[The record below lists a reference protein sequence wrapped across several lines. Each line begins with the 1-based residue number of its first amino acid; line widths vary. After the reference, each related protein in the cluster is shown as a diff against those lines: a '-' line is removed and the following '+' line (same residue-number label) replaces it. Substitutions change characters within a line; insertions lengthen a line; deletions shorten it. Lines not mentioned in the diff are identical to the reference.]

1 MTTKSQPNNA
11 TPQRINFAASRIPR
25 MPFSSP
31 MGEEVLSPT
40 SPPQLSQTPPKNQR
54 KGQQAASGQS
64 NTTPSSGRFL
74 MRRPSEGNVGRQQE
88 RQDKSPL
95 QRLNVV
101 TSFSKP
107 SGLTQRVADGNEK
120 QDQALGLSRQG
131 TQESMNTIG
140 NLGFGHSPS
149 GKSLKPSASKGRLDD
164 LKRAA
169 SKASTLSPSD
179 RAVIIGISVPPED
192 LADHEIGNDST
203 PAEPES
209 LSSGRYAFSRRPSV
223 TRSIV
228 VTPVRRKAPWPDEL
242 VQAPRRRARAA
253 SSVYSQAQQ
262 NGVLVIDPSVVPP
275 IPPLPPDARRH
286 NAGFYQ
292 SNGEQPA
299 PLSSRTVSTST
310 VFDDEE
316 DLEFGKR
323 PSTGESQ
330 LRILTKQASLDS
342 IATRHRSRG
351 WWDHIVTPFWPRSPM
366 TFKGSS
372 PTIPTLPNSRQVTEA
387 RHKLYSPTS
396 YIVSSV
402 TAGHEGLT
410 SGHTS
415 WTDLSFD
422 AECEKRPLDLGEQPH
437 GEPLVWELPRE
448 RPATDTPILTVR
460 HEGFGAASEYY
471 EACLY
476 DMHSPEPYFKC
487 QNHTCLP
494 LQVGPTAAFAGQ
506 KTPSAGAR
514 NEDVVPREVLERQNT
529 EPSQAL
535 AAQQAPRNRF
545 SAAFRE
551 AVPQD
556 SRAKPRPVSE
566 ETEIEDLDTTPAV
579 EEAHV
584 APIVR
589 APEPVPAAQPLLPD
603 DELQHARNIE
613 EPPPLLRS
621 EPTPQHPPAYS
632 PRRQEGPPRRY
643 VAVMPPD
650 HPPNTFDHSV
660 SPAIRTPGAQRHVLR
675 DTLSMAEGS
684 RDNAESQP
692 AGTKDKRVHYYE
704 SPETNRPD
712 TTLADLYP
720 PLRAAPRSQKAWEI
734 REKDSQAPQ
743 QHRSKILTGFD
754 RCFSR
759 EKKPMSKKKKR
770 MLIALAIV
778 LLLMVILIMVLAMTL
793 TRKGGPGRTV
803 PVQTAWLNMTGYP
816 PIPTGVSTIVQPKP
830 VSKISDCIVPST
842 MWSCELPKEEQQS
855 SSTGAA
861 DQPNFRVEIVFQN
874 GTNGAAANASSVNRR
889 SYRHMLNP
897 VSAGVFIRDQLLQ
910 VRDVL
915 SGSWD
920 SPAPSPPTLEDQTFL
935 GNTTDNNTA
944 PFDGISTPFLMSF
957 MSPTK
962 LPSNLLKREIGS
974 STGNITDPFPD
985 LTSSIPTPDTNPN
998 GTAAAAVFLPY
1009 PSSQPL
1015 RLYNRGQSTE
1025 HYGFYTYFSKSI
1037 FLKSS
1042 ALIDSVS
1049 NDTSSVPDD
1058 RDGGAEEEAASV
1070 RCTWAQTRFLVQI
1083 WTNKGFVASSQAS
1096 DTSST
1101 VSSDNSTNFT
1111 ASSANDFQAPGSF
1124 PYPVTITLDRHGGDI
1139 NSKMVYCYGID
1150 DEEKPDPS
1158 QKKIQLEN
1166 RSFGGTLVNPTRG
1179 PFERVNVTWA
1189 DGGPGG
1195 IDGGSGGCECQWR
1208 NFAWQ

>member
-1 MTTKSQPNNA
+1 
-11 TPQRINFAASRIPR
+11 
-25 MPFSSP
+25 
-31 MGEEVLSPT
+31 
-40 SPPQLSQTPPKNQR
+40 
-54 KGQQAASGQS
+54 
-64 NTTPSSGRFL
+64 
-74 MRRPSEGNVGRQQE
+74 MRRPLEGSVGRKQE

-95 QRLNVV
+95 HRLNVV
-101 TSFSKP
+101 TSFSRP
-107 SGLTQRVADGNEK
+107 SGLTQKVTDGNEK

-131 TQESMNTIG
+131 TQESVNTLG

-149 GKSLKPSASKGRLDD
+149 GKSLKSSASKGRLDD

-179 RAVIIGISVPPED
+179 RAVMIGISVPPED
-192 LADHEIGNDST
+192 LADHDIGNDPT
-203 PAEPES
+203 PAEPEN

-223 TRSIV
+223 TPSIV
-228 VTPVRRKAPWPDEL
+228 VTPI
-242 VQAPRRRARAA
+242 RRRARAA

-262 NGVLVIDPSVVPP
+262 NGVRVVDSSAVPP

-286 NAGFYQ
+286 NAEFYR
-292 SNGEQPA
+292 SIGEQPT

-310 VFDDEE
+310 VFDDDE
-316 DLEFGKR
+316 DLEFRKR

-372 PTIPTLPNSRQVTEA
+372 PTTSTLPKSGQVTEI
-387 RHKLYSPTS
+387 RHKLDSPTS
-396 YIVSSV
+396 YVVSSV

-415 WTDLSFD
+415 WTDISPD
-422 AECEKRPLDLGEQPH
+422 AECEQRALSLDEQPRR
-437 GEPLVWELPRE
+437 EPLVSELPRE
-448 RPATDTPILTVR
+448 MPATEIPILPVG

-487 QNHTCLP
+487 QNHTCLSF
-494 LQVGPTAAFAGQ
+494 QVGPTAALGGQ
-506 KTPSAGAR
+506 KTTSVGAM
-514 NEDVVPREVLERQNT
+514 NEEVVPREVLERQNT
-529 EPSQAL
+529 DPSQAL
-535 AAQQAPRNRF
+535 AAQQAPKNRF

-551 AVPQD
+551 AVPPD
-556 SRAKPRPVSE
+556 SRPKPRPVSE

-584 APIVR
+584 APVVR
-589 APEPVPAAQPLLPD
+589 APEPVPAAQLLLPD
-603 DELQHARNIE
+603 NEHQHARDIE

-621 EPTPQHPPAYS
+621 EPTPQQPPAYS

-650 HPPNTFDHSV
+650 HPPNTFEDNV
-660 SPAIRTPGAQRHVLR
+660 SPASRTPGTQRHVLR
-675 DTLSMAEGS
+675 DTLPMAEGS
-684 RDNAESQP
+684 RHNAESQP
-692 AGTKDKRVHYYE
+692 AGTKDKRIRYYE
-704 SPETNRPD
+704 SPETNRPE

-720 PLRAAPRSQKAWEI
+720 PPRDAARSRKAWEI
-734 REKDSQAPQ
+734 REKDSQTPRE
-743 QHRSKILTGFD
+743 HRSKILAGFD

-759 EKKPMSKKKKR
+759 EKKPMSKKKKG
-770 MLIALAIV
+770 MLIALAIA
-778 LLLMVILIMVLAMTL
+778 LLLMVILVMVLAMTL
-793 TRKGGPGRTV
+793 TRKGGSGRTV

-816 PIPTGVSTIVQPKP
+816 PIPMGISTIVQSKP

-842 MWSCELPKEEQQS
+842 MWSCELPEEEQQS
-855 SSTGAA
+855 LSTGAA
-861 DQPNFRVEIVFQN
+861 DQPNFRVEIIFPNV
-874 GTNGAAANASSVNRR
+874 TNGATANASSINRR
-889 SYRHMLNP
+889 SYGHLLNP
-897 VSAGVFIRDQLLQ
+897 VSAGSFIRDRLLQ
-910 VRDVL
+910 VRNVL
-915 SGSWD
+915 SESWD
-920 SPAPSPPTLEDQTFL
+920 SPSPSPPTLEDQTFL
-935 GNTTDNNTA
+935 GNTTDNNTE
-944 PFDGISTPFLMSF
+944 PFDGESTPFLMSF

-974 STGNITDPFPD
+974 RTGNNTDLFPD
-985 LTSSIPTPDTNPN
+985 LTSSIPTPDANPN

-1009 PSSQPL
+1009 PSAQPL
-1015 RLYNRGQSTE
+1015 RLYNRGRSTE

-1042 ALIDSVS
+1042 APIESAS

-1058 RDGGAEEEAASV
+1058 EDGGAAEEAASV
-1070 RCTWAQTRFLVQI
+1070 RCTWSQTRFLVRI
-1083 WTNKGFVASSQAS
+1083 WTNKGFVASSQTS

-1101 VSSDNSTNFT
+1101 ISSDNSTNLT

-1150 DEEKPDPS
+1150 DEGKPDPS

-1166 RSFGGTLVNPTRG
+1166 RSFGGTLINPTRG
-1179 PFERVNVTWA
+1179 PFEKVNVTWA

-1195 IDGGSGGCECQWR
+1195 IDGGSGGCECQWK
-1208 NFAWQ
+1208 NFGWQ